1 MAINMMRRRF
11 YAPAAACSSTCW
23 LSPLSIDT
31 LRRGHSGMCRTCAE
45 EQVKNMYF
53 EDKRLLRIMQGM
65 LLSVLSPLG
74 LIALQLALGASLQH
88 LLAEQS
94 GIYLYMLFGTA
105 AAFTLFGYY
114 VGNSEERL
122 EDLAIHDALTGLY
135 NKRFFESR
143 LPEEYARSSRHHR
156 NLSLILVDVDHFKHI
171 NDDHGH
177 VFGDQVLAE
186 VAKTLAR
193 TARKDESVA
202 RVGGEEFCIILTDCD
217 QKSAMVAAER
227 FQTAIRAIS
236 VKTPAAEALP
246 ITASLGVASSETSP
260 GNEWQLYQVAD
271 AAMYRAKKAGRNQI
285 AIV

>member
-1 MAINMMRRRF
+1 
-11 YAPAAACSSTCW
+11 
-23 LSPLSIDT
+23 
-31 LRRGHSGMCRTCAE
+31 
-45 EQVKNMYF
+45 MYF
-53 EDKRLLRIMQGM
+53 DDKRLLRIMQGM

-74 LIALQLALGASLQH
+74 LITLQLAFGDNLQH
-88 LLAEQS
+88 LLTEQS

-105 AAFTLFGYY
+105 AAFALFGYY

-156 NLSLILVDVDHFKHI
+156 SLSLILIDIDHFKHI
-171 NDDHGH
+171 NDSYGH
-177 VFGDQVLAE
+177 VFGDHVLTE
-186 VAKTLAR
+186 VAKTLAQ

-202 RVGGEEFCIILTDCD
+202 RVGGEEFCIILTDCGE
-217 QKSAMVAAER
+217 KCALVAAER
-227 FQTAIRAIS
+227 FQRAIRA
-236 VKTPAAEALP
+236 VRVTTPQGEPMP
-246 ITASLGVASSETSP
+246 ITASSGVASSETSP

-271 AAMYRAKKAGRNQI
+271 AAMYRAKKAGRDQI